1 MKRQLLV
8 KAMVLGAVACSI
20 SATSLAAHVEG
31 QDKSPMVNGQEAARR
46 EAIGDRLPL
55 DGSYRHSC
63 GDRYGK
69 Y

>member
-31 QDKSPMVNGQEAARR
+31 QDKRVNGQVAARR
-46 EAIGDRLPL
+46 
-55 DGSYRHSC
+55 
-63 GDRYGK
+63 
-69 Y
+69 

>member
-46 EAIGDRLPL
+46 EAPIGWIVQT
-55 DGSYRHSC
+55 
-63 GDRYGK
+63 
-69 Y
+69 

>member
-31 QDKSPMVNGQEAARR
+31 QDKSPMVNG
-46 EAIGDRLPL
+46 
-55 DGSYRHSC
+55 
-63 GDRYGK
+63 
-69 Y
+69 

>member
-20 SATSLAAHVEG
+20 SATSIAAHVEG
-31 QDKSPMVNGQEAARR
+31 QDKSPMVKWTRGSKTR
-46 EAIGDRLPL
+46 GDRLPL